1 MFKVKWLALLSLIL
15 ALPFVYGGCGGAGTS
30 DPISY
35 VLVRV
40 ECPGQDPINIEVG
53 MVVQFVLAGYDASYN
68 RYVVT
73 AESWSM
79 TNVTGA
85 PGTLNASGQFTA
97 TGTGTARIV
106 ATFTGYTVQNLD
118 IVVRPVQARVT
129 GSVRSSS
136 NGAGIPNV
144 WVRFYNSSDV
154 LVGEAITNGSGVFL
168 GSVPTTA
175 TQINLRPDNFPPGYF
190 YEWVYR
196 GTRYSATILSPNP
209 CHATMVLDSPLTVG
223 QTSTMGDP
231 VFLDPN
237 QGVPPP
243 PPDGCS

>member
-53 MVVQFVLAGYDASYN
+53 MVVQFVLAGYDASFN

-106 ATFTGYTVQNLD
+106 GTFTGYTVQNLD
-118 IVVRPVQARVT
+118 IVVRPVQARVS
-129 GSVRSSS
+129 GSVRAST
-136 NGAGIPNV
+136 NGAGIPSV
-144 WVRFYNSSDV
+144 WVRFYNASDV
-154 LVGEAITNGSGVFL
+154 LVGEAITNSSGTFL
-168 GSVPTTA
+168 ASVPTTA
-175 TQINLRPDNFPPGYF
+175 TKVNLRADNLPSGWYK
-190 YEWVYR
+190 EWVYR
-196 GTRYSATILSPNP
+196 NVRYSATISG
-209 CHATMVLDSPLTVG
+209 CHAVMVLNVPLANG
-223 QTSTMGDP
+223 QTSTMADP
-231 VFLDPN
+231 IFLDSTVNP
-237 QGVPPP
+237 PPP